1 MLLLMPGARPPP
13 LKLFVIGDVH
23 GCAEELKAL
32 IHKLPLDQNSTL
44 LFLGDYVDRGPDSKA
59 VIDIVLDLSEV
70 YQVIAL
76 KGNHEWLMEQYLANP
91 ENPVASGNFIL
102 NGGSATLASYSAD
115 GATYTIPASHRE
127 FLRGLKLFHATESHF
142 FVHAGVPP
150 NYDFAANSVDE
161 KTAHQFLWIRDV
173 FLNSKKKWP
182 KIVVH
187 GHTPVETAE
196 ILPNRINLDTG
207 CVFGRRLSA
216 MNMATGELISVER
229 NQGTRPSFLT
239 HTLSGGRARAQ
250 RFAGDVTVEILV
262 GSVGFAFHT
271 VNYNEFGLLIYA
283 APGAEHLKF
292 AAGESLNGLIKPG
305 GDNIFHFQATVIRV
319 DKVKGV
325 PQYALRFDKLEN
337 LAEL

>member
-1 MLLLMPGARPPP
+1 MSGPKSLLNF
-13 LKLFVIGDVH
+13 FVIGDVH

-59 VIDIVLDLSEV
+59 VIDTVLDLSEV
-70 YQVIAL
+70 YRVIAL

-91 ENPVASGNFIL
+91 NNPVASGNFIL

-115 GATYTIPASHRE
+115 GATYTIPSSHRN
-127 FLRGLKLFHATESHF
+127 FLKGLKLFHATESHF
-142 FVHAGVPP
+142 YVHAGIPP
-150 NYDFAANSVDE
+150 NYDFDSTTIDE
-161 KTAHQFLWIRDV
+161 KTAHQFLWIRNV
-173 FLNSKKKWP
+173 FLESKVKWP

-187 GHTPVETAE
+187 GHTPMEAAE

-229 NQGTRPSFLT
+229 NQGARPTFLT
-239 HTLSGGRARAQ
+239 QSLSGHRDRAQ
-250 RFAGDVTVEILV
+250 RFAGNVTVEILV
-262 GSVGFAFHT
+262 GSIGFAFHT
-271 VNYNEFGLLIYA
+271 VNYNEFGLLIHA

-292 AAGESLNGLIKPG
+292 AVGESLKGLIKPG
-305 GDNIFHFQATVIRV
+305 GDSIFHFQATVMRAEE
-319 DKVKGV
+319 VKGV
-325 PQYALRFDKLEN
+325 PQYGLRFDKLEN